1 MMRLRGLG
9 ILWALMALVLGC
21 FACSQTEQADSATQ
35 TGTEQ
40 PQVEAPSAKA
50 EATVPEGAGRLLKTY
65 PDHIK
70 DYVDGNLVMADG
82 TKIVYD
88 SGKEKSF
95 LDKLD
100 HAEPVDIF
108 AWTYDTTSTQ
118 PGYCEDPGRSRCEQL
133 FKLMYG
139 ASSAQV
145 QKHLVP
151 VDWFGTKVMFSSVN
165 GAADSLRAVSLEI
178 KNNPHL
184 LAYTKTAGT
193 FYWRKVSGSER
204 LSAHSYGIAIDVG
217 VSKSNYWKWDNPGK
231 NETAT
236 IKYKNNMPL
245 ELVRIFER
253 HGFIWGGRWY
263 HYDTM
268 HFEFRPELLM

>member
-1 MMRLRGLG
+1 MMRPRGLSL
-9 ILWALMALVLGC
+9 LWALMALVLGC
-21 FACSQTEQADSATQ
+21 ISCSQAEKADSGTETA
-35 TGTEQ
+35 TEQ
-40 PQVEAPSAKA
+40 PQVEAQTANA
-50 EATVPEGAGRLLKTY
+50 EETVPVGARRLLKAY
-65 PDHIK
+65 PGHIREF
-70 DYVDGNLVMADG
+70 VDDNLVMADG

-88 SGKEKSF
+88 SGKDKSF

-100 HAEPVDIF
+100 NAEPVDMF
-108 AWTYDTTSTQ
+108 SWDYDTSKGQ
-118 PGYCEDPGRSRCEQL
+118 PGYCEDPGRCRCEQL

-139 ASSAQV
+139 STSAQV
-145 QKHLVP
+145 QKHLTP
-151 VDWFGTKVMFSSVN
+151 VDWFGTTVQFSSMN
-165 GAADSLRAVSLEI
+165 GAADSLRAVSQEI
-178 KNNPHL
+178 KNHPDL
-184 LAYTKTAGT
+184 VAYTKTAGT
-193 FYWRKVSGSER
+193 FYWRKVSGSNR

-236 IKYKNNMPL
+236 IKYKNSMPL

>member
-1 MMRLRGLG
+1 MMRLRGLS
-9 ILWALMALVLGC
+9 IFWALTALVLGC
-21 FACSQTEQADSATQ
+21 IACSRTETADSGAE
-35 TGTEQ
+35 TGTDL
-40 PQVEAPSAKA
+40 PKVEAPSPQA
-50 EATVPEGAGRLLKTY
+50 EASVPEGAGRL
-65 PDHIK
+65 
-70 DYVDGNLVMADG
+70 
-82 TKIVYD
+82 
-88 SGKEKSF
+88 
-95 LDKLD
+95 
-100 HAEPVDIF
+100 
-108 AWTYDTTSTQ
+108 YDTASTQ

-145 QKHLVP
+145 QKRLVP
-151 VDWFGTKVMFSSVN
+151 VDWFGTKVKFSSVN
-165 GAADSLRAVSLEI
+165 GAADSLRAVSREI

-193 FYWRKVSGSER
+193 FYWRNVSGSER

-217 VSKSNYWKWDNPGK
+217 VSKSNYLKWDNPGK

-236 IKYKNNMPL
+236 IKYKNSMPL

>member
-1 MMRLRGLG
+1 MRPRGLS
-9 ILWALMALVLGC
+9 LSWALMALLLGC
-21 FACSQTEQADSATQ
+21 FSCSQAEKADSGAEA
-35 TGTEQ
+35 GTEQ

-50 EATVPEGAGRLLKTY
+50 ESAIPEGAGRLLKSY
-65 PDHIK
+65 PAHIK

-100 HAEPVDIF
+100 NAEPVDIF
-108 AWTYDTTSTQ
+108 SWDYDTSRGQ

-133 FKLMYG
+133 FKLIYG
-139 ASSAQV
+139 STSVQV

-151 VDWFGTKVMFSSVN
+151 VNWFGTTVQFSSLN
-165 GAADSLRAVSLEI
+165 GAADSLRAISREI
-178 KNNPHL
+178 KNHPDL
-184 LAYTKTAGT
+184 VPYTKTAGT
-193 FYWRKVSGSER
+193 FYWRKVSGSNR

-217 VSKSNYWKWDNPGK
+217 VSKSNYWKWDHKGK
-231 NETAT
+231 SETDQ
-236 IKYKNNMPL
+236 IQYKNQIPL
-245 ELVRIFER
+245 ELVKIFEK